1 MSSSNPNTAPS
12 DPASTTQA
20 SYEQLPFAAPAGA
33 TEILLV
39 RHGASQ
45 AYVPGEPFPMLGPQ
59 GDPPLSP
66 LGREQA
72 KLVGARLSGEPI
84 DAVYVTRLQR
94 TVETSQPLIDAD
106 GMTSSVNPHLHEIFL
121 GEWEGGI
128 SRVKMAEG
136 TDPVALDVIKTGT
149 FNAVPGAE
157 TADEFSSRCR
167 TGIEEIVAAHP
178 GGNVVSFVHGG
189 VISMIAKLTAGGT
202 GRIGP
207 VDNCSIT
214 HLVVVEGRW
223 LLSSFN
229 DTGHLGGLFTRT
241 S

>member
-1 MSSSNPNTAPS
+1 MTSPEPK
-12 DPASTTQA
+12 
-20 SYEQLPFAAPAGA
+20 SYAQLPFAAPEGA

-45 AYVPGEPFPMLGPQ
+45 TYVPGEPFPMLGDQ
-59 GDPPLSP
+59 GDPALSP

-72 KLVGARLSGEPI
+72 QKVGARLSGEPI

-94 TVETSQPLIDAD
+94 TVETSQPLVDAD
-106 GMTSSVNPHLHEIFL
+106 QLSSVVSPHLHEIFL

-136 TDPVALDVIKTGT
+136 TDPIALDVMKSGGWDS
-149 FNAVPGAE
+149 VPGAE
-157 TADEFSSRCR
+157 TVEQFSARCR

-178 GGNVVSFVHGG
+178 GGNVVAFVHGG
-189 VISMIAKLTAGGT
+189 VIGMLARLTAGGD

-214 HLVVVEGRW
+214 HLVVIDGRW
-223 LLSSFN
+223 LLGSFN
-229 DTGHLGGLFTRT
+229 DTAHLGGLFTR
-241 S
+241 SR